1 MLQKIKAYIKKHHMI
16 ESKDQIVVGVSGG
29 ADSVCLLKILA
40 SLQEELDFGLRVVHV
55 EHGIRG
61 RKVFRMRALPC
72 TCVKRWGFRV
82 RWIRWM

>member
-40 SLQEELDFGLRVVHV
+40 SLQQELDFGLRVVHV
-55 EHGIRG
+55 EPGLRGEESVSDASFTMHLCEEMGI
-61 RKVFRMRALPC
+61 
-72 TCVKRWGFRV
+72 
-82 RWIRWM
+82 